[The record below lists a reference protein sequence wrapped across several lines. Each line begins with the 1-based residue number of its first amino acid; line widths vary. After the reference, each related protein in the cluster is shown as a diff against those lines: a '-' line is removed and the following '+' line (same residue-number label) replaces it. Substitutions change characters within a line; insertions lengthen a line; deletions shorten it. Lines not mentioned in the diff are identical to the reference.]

1 MADCRGMRS
10 EHERERRVTEL
21 RVLVQAGLYQADPD
35 RLARAIVKASR
46 KKVLGQLDVKPGC

>member
-1 MADCRGMRS
+1 MRS
-10 EHERERRVTEL
+10 EHERERRVAEL

-35 RLARAIVKASR
+35 RLAQAIAKVSR